1 MNIPESAVRRSVT
14 VFMLICALLVLGGI
28 SLSRLSL
35 DLLPDISLPAAVI
48 MTEYPG
54 AGPSE
59 IEKMVTEPMEGVLS
73 TVGNL
78 DKVQSQCMPGSSVV
92 ILFFNWGTD
101 MDFATLEVRE
111 KLDLVRGFLPS
122 GVKDP
127 TIFKLDP
134 SLLPVIQAGMSIG
147 SSNTESA
154 DLAAAETNAQAD
166 AASTNTSSTS
176 SKAVATNIGD
186 QVAAAGTNTAN
197 TKAVTA
203 GTNTSSAGAQSI
215 KAIGTQSAQVA
226 AADAS
231 SAGTKAAG
239 PNGTQVDAA
248 GAAVQSAQAAAQA
261 AAGTNTNTAA
271 AKATAAGT
279 GTQSAQVAAAQAAAG
294 TQSTQAPASP
304 NTNTGTQLAAS
315 GNSATSGNSAKDA
328 APANLADLTYTA
340 SEQVKPRLERLPGV
354 AWVVISGG
362 VSNEV
367 QVLMDPAQM
376 EAHGLTIEYV
386 AQLLMGENLG
396 ITAGTIKQG
405 QKELR
410 ITTKGE
416 FEDLEQIANTPIVT
430 PKGSLVYLKDIS
442 EVKQTFSDITQK
454 TSMNGVPSVGIS
466 IFKQTGANTVQV
478 AEAVSEELE
487 SLKKELPE
495 DTQINTVFDQS
506 EFIKLSID
514 SVKNNALIGAF
525 LAILVI
531 FLFLRNGRTTLV
543 IAISIPISIITT
555 FVMMY
560 FAGFTLNM
568 LTLGGLALGVGMI
581 VDDSIVV
588 LESIFR
594 YREAGYS
601 AWESATAG
609 AQEVAMAVTASTLT
623 NVVVFLPVVF
633 VEGIASQIFK
643 ELALTV
649 AFALLAS
656 LLVALTLVPV
666 LANRLAQVTRSY
678 DEKTLYGKIMIG
690 WGRALDAL
698 DTNYRKLLAW
708 SMNNRSKVLLTVLGI
723 FIFSVALYP
732 LMEREFLPEMEGNE
746 VAINVEMP
754 SGTGLEETYQVAE
767 EVEKICEK
775 VPEVDT
781 IFTTVGSSGVM
792 SMVQSPDP
800 DKASIQARL
809 LPREERQRSAGEVVK
824 ELRKEV
830 AELPG
835 AKIEVAESGLESMGM
850 GLESPVSIS
859 LTGDDLD
866 VLEEKANE
874 IASVVSKVPGTSN
887 VKTSLE
893 EGKPEIQVKLDR
905 DKAASYG
912 LGTYQVA
919 KALKSAVS
927 GDVATRYR
935 SDGKEM
941 DLRVRLV
948 PEECASLEDM
958 ENLRIS
964 SPLGVQ
970 VPLKEIAQLKKTQAP
985 AVISRQDHTRV
996 CTINAAL
1003 EDRSLGSVMDDI
1015 RAELDKMQLPPGYS
1029 ITYGGEQEQMME
1041 SFDALKIALILG
1053 VILIYMVMASQFES
1067 LLHPFVIMFTI
1078 PLALIGVI
1086 LIFVITG
1093 MNFSISAYIGVILLA
1108 GLAVKN
1114 GIVLVDYINTLRSRG
1129 LSRREAILQAGP
1141 IRLRPVLMTA
1151 LTAIFAM
1158 LPLAL
1163 ATGEGAEIDAPL
1175 ALTVIGGL
1183 TVATFLTLVVVPL
1196 MYTLLED
1203 VGMRLGIIKGEAN

>member
-147 SSNTESA
+147 SSSTESA
-154 DLAAAETNAQAD
+154 DLAAGDANSASAK
-166 AASTNTSSTS
+166 AASTNSAGTQSAQVAAVAAKTNSSS
-176 SKAVATNIGD
+176 IAAQAAAATNIGD

-215 KAIGTQSAQVA
+215 KAIGTQSTQVA

-248 GAAVQSAQAAAQA
+248 GAAVQSA
-261 AAGTNTNTAA
+261 
-271 AKATAAGT
+271 KATA
-279 GTQSAQVAAAQAAAG
+279 VG

-732 LMEREFLPEMEGNE
+732 LMESEFLPEMEGNE
-746 VAINVEMP
+746 VAINIEMP

-1129 LSRREAILQAGP
+1129 LSRKEAILQAGP

-1203 VGMRLGIIKGEAN
+1203 VGIRLGIIKGEAN